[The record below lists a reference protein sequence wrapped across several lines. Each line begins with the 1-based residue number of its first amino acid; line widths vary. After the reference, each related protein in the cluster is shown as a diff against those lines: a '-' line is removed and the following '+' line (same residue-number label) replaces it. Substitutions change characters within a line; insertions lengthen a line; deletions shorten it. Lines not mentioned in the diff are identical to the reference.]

1 MTFKKISVS
10 LFAAFLLFSSSIS
23 FANDNTDPAHENHFS
38 KKYSPEDRKLARK
51 MFKNIV
57 EDLNATYGLNLTPK
71 EMCVLLK
78 ENMDQLQMPNYMK
91 ELLLDYIALL
101 EATPR
106 PKDFPKDPSE

>member
-1 MTFKKISVS
+1 MSFKKISVS
-10 LFAAFLLFSSSIS
+10 IFAAFLLFSSSSS
-23 FANDNTDPAHENHFS
+23 FANDNTDPAPENSFS
-38 KKYSPEDRKLARK
+38 KKYSREDRKLARK

-57 EDLNATYGLNLTPK
+57 DDLNATHGLNLTPK

-78 ENMDQLQMPNYMK
+78 ENMDQLQMPNYIK

-101 EATPR
+101 ESSPK